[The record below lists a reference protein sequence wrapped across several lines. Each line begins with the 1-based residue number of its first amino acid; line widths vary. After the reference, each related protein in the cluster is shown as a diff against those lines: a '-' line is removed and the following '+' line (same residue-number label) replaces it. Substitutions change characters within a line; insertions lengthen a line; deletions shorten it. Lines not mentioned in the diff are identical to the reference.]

1 MWNENTNR
9 RSRSAIPVEQ
19 IRNLS
24 QLILMCAGICF
35 CTQQTEFLSGVLE
48 LGDALDAMNT
58 EGRLE
63 TVELNETNQSFLR
76 LCRSVKEQELS
87 EQDAYTV
94 LTLAVMSSDEDAQ

>member
-1 MWNENTNR
+1 
-9 RSRSAIPVEQ
+9 
-19 IRNLS
+19 
-24 QLILMCAGICF
+24 
-35 CTQQTEFLSGVLE
+35 
-48 LGDALDAMNT
+48 MNA

-94 LTLAVMSSDEDAQ
+94 LTLAVMSSNEDAQ